1 MSSNE
6 VKVGAL
12 TLGGIGL
19 LAGIITFLG
28 AFSFSGSGYKLQ
40 ISYPQVGADA
50 GTCSKV
56 CRRTGWHC

>member
-19 LAGIITFLG
+19 LAVASPMAQEVVKMTPMAAIPLN
-28 AFSFSGSGYKLQ
+28 
-40 ISYPQVGADA
+40 P
-50 GTCSKV
+50 
-56 CRRTGWHC
+56 

>member
-19 LAGIITFLG
+19 LAVASPMAQEVVKMTPM
-28 AFSFSGSGYKLQ
+28 AAASMVGSIGLINGRGRIVWST
-40 ISYPQVGADA
+40 ISD
-50 GTCSKV
+50 
-56 CRRTGWHC
+56 

>member
-28 AFSFSGSGYKLQ
+28 AFNFLSAGW
-40 ISYPQVGADA
+40 GADA

>member
-12 TLGGIGL
+12 TLGGADFL
-19 LAGIITFLG
+19 SAGW
-28 AFSFSGSGYKLQ
+28 
-40 ISYPQVGADA
+40 GADA